1 MRGKHGERHGG
12 SLTYLRTLIVHVFG
26 VQIKPPGILFGVNCS
41 TASVMAPSS
50 TPPNEKAE
58 VFQAE
63 TAPNHGHV
71 KGQVGRI
78 GAMATAPGT
87 TLESFSHL
95 DEKKI
100 LRKVYPILEG
110 KIALANTC

>member
-1 MRGKHGERHGG
+1 M
-12 SLTYLRTLIVHVFG
+12 TYLRTLIVHVFG
-26 VQIKPPGILFGVNCS
+26 VQIKLPAILLGVNYS
-41 TASVMAPSS
+41 RDPVMAPSS

-63 TAPNHGHV
+63 TAPNHGHI

-100 LRKVYPILEG
+100 LRKVNPMLYW
-110 KIALANTC
+110 KAALANSC

>member
-1 MRGKHGERHGG
+1 M
-12 SLTYLRTLIVHVFG
+12 
-26 VQIKPPGILFGVNCS
+26 
-41 TASVMAPSS
+41 ASSS

-100 LRKVYPILEG
+100 LRKVYLILHG
-110 KIALANTC
+110 TIALANT